1 MKCFSCSIGHYEIY
15 NKKIEQVDKDDVIFI
30 DLICNHCDS
39 VFDEKDAEKLA
50 DLFKGDSSEIQ
61 DKRS

>member
-15 NKKIEQVDKDDVIFI
+15 NKRIEQIDKDDVIFI

-39 VFDEKDAEKLA
+39 VFDEKDFQKLT
-50 DLFKGDSSEIQ
+50 DLFKDDSSEIQ